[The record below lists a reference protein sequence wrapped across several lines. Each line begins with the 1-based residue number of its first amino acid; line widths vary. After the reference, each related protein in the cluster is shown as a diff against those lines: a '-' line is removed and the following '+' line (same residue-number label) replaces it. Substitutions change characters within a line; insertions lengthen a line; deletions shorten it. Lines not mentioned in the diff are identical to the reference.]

1 MNADGK
7 YEPIIGAI
15 VSNENDKNAL
25 FDKARDLGVKAQKI
39 PIKNCL
45 FIFHI
50 IRAAMLC
57 KGLKIDLIHSHG
69 YKATV
74 FGYFIKKILNIPE
87 FSTCHLRFAGEKM
100 PLKMYIMVKLET
112 FFYKLSPIIIS
123 VSEPIKKFLI
133 RSGIRGNK
141 IKIINNGINIAE
153 YQGYN
158 SQKWLEIRNKM
169 GLGEDEFVVLN
180 IGRLTGQ
187 KAQKGII
194 EAAEILNKAGNCVR
208 FFLVGDGELRDELE
222 EFINAKKMKGIVQ
235 ILGFRPDIKEL
246 LWMSDIFLLPS
257 LDEGMPISLLEA
269 VASGRTVI
277 ATSVGDIP
285 RLIRHDE
292 SGLIIPIRDSEAI
305 AGAIRQLQTNRYSC
319 ERLSQGA
326 LRILREKYSSV
337 RMYREYEM
345 VFKKLLE
352 SH

>member
-1 MNADGK
+1 
-7 YEPIIGAI
+7 
-15 VSNENDKNAL
+15 
-25 FDKARDLGVKAQKI
+25 
-39 PIKNCL
+39 
-45 FIFHI
+45 
-50 IRAAMLC
+50 
-57 KGLKIDLIHSHG
+57 
-69 YKATV
+69 
-74 FGYFIKKILNIPE
+74 
-87 FSTCHLRFAGEKM
+87 M

-133 RSGIRGNK
+133 RSGIRENK